1 MQAPDFDPLEVR
13 ARCCCHASETAGTV
27 FRTPKKKRGPPL
39 LFSRLPVKIST
50 GDGLYWGVT
59 ALENINRLKNTLLAE
74 QVQDQIYRYILDTPL
89 RAGDKLPN
97 EFQLCEMFGVGRS
110 TVREAVKILTYKGIL
125 EIRRGAG
132 TYVVSTIPGGDPLG
146 LQNFEDKAALALDL
160 ADIRL
165 ILEPGICELATQHAT
180 AEDIKKLTRLCERV
194 ETKIHTG
201 ENHSADDIAFHTGIA
216 ECAKNKVVEQLI
228 PIIDTAVMMFVNVT
242 SSRFLDE
249 TIETHRAILNAIA
262 EHDPI
267 GARMAMTM
275 HLGFNRNAIKQM
287 LFHTDEKDQ

>member
-1 MQAPDFDPLEVR
+1 LQLEV
-13 ARCCCHASETAGTV
+13 S
-27 FRTPKKKRGPPL
+27 F
-39 LFSRLPVKIST
+39 
-50 GDGLYWGVT
+50 
-59 ALENINRLKNTLLAE
+59 LENINRLKNTLLAE

-89 RAGDKLPN
+89 RVGDKLPN
-97 EFQLCEMFGVGRS
+97 EFQLCEMYGVGRS
-110 TVREAVKILTYKGIL
+110 TIRDAVKILTYKGIL

-132 TYVVSTIPGGDPLG
+132 TFVVSTIPGGDPLG
-146 LQNFEDKAALALDL
+146 LQNVKDKAALALDL

-180 AEDIKKLTRLCERV
+180 AEDIQKLTRLCERV
-194 ETKIHTG
+194 EEKIYAG

-242 SSRFLDE
+242 DRRLLKE
-249 TIETHRAILNAIA
+249 TIETHRAVLNAIA

-275 HLGFNRNAIKQM
+275 HLGFNRNVIKQM
-287 LFHTDEKDQ
+287 LFHPNDQGQ